1 MKPITRNVS
10 KDWNRE
16 GIMAKILIENV
27 EIVTDGPA
35 YPKKY
40 IGITD
45 QKISYIGTTRPEGYE
60 DAYRIDGTGKLAAA
74 GMVNAHTHIAMCL
87 LRSYGDD
94 MALMDWL
101 QNKVWPAEAGLR
113 DGDCYWGT
121 QLGILE
127 MLKSGTT
134 AFADMYF
141 FEDETARAVSE
152 SGLRACLSRGL
163 TGDKYDKEDQRLADN
178 IRLYKDW
185 NGQADGRLTVMLGPH
200 APYTCSEDYLRLLV
214 EAAEELGCEMHMH
227 LSETRQEVED
237 CLAQHG
243 KTPIAYADSL
253 GILDRGCLIA
263 HGVWATDEELDLMAA
278 KHARVAHN
286 PQSNL
291 KLASGIAPVQK
302 MLGKGIVVGLGTD
315 GATSNNNLDMLEE
328 TRLAAMLHKGVTY
341 DPLCIPAATAWEMA
355 TLQGARCL
363 GYDCVGKVEEGWL
376 ADLVLYDM
384 NKPYW
389 YPRHDRMSLLVYAAS
404 ASDADTVLVN
414 GKVLLEKGE
423 AKTLDE
429 EKIYA
434 EAGAIAARLT
444 KK

>member
-1 MKPITRNVS
+1 MS
-10 KDWNRE
+10 
-16 GIMAKILIENV
+16 KILIKNA
-27 EIVTDGPA
+27 EIVTDGPD

-45 QKISYIGTTRPEGYE
+45 RKITYIGKDKPEGYDGARII
-60 DAYRIDGTGKLAAA
+60 DATGKLAAA

-101 QNKVWPAEAGLR
+101 QNKVWPAEAGLK

-121 QLGILE
+121 RLGILE
-127 MLKSGTT
+127 MLKGGTT

-141 FEDETARAVSE
+141 FEDETARAVEE
-152 SGLRACLSRGL
+152 SGIRACLARGL
-163 TGDKYDKEDQRLADN
+163 TGDKYDKEDQRLAEN
-178 IRLYKDW
+178 VRLYKDW
-185 NGQADGRLTVMLGPH
+185 NGKADGRLTVMLGPH
-200 APYTCSEDYLRLLV
+200 APYTCSEEYLKLLV
-214 EAAEELGCEMHMH
+214 EAAGELGSEMHMH
-227 LSETRQEVED
+227 LSETQQEVKD
-237 CLAQHG
+237 CVAQHG

-263 HGVWATDEELDLMAA
+263 HAVWATDEEIDLMAK

-291 KLASGIAPVQK
+291 KLASGIAPVEK
-302 MLGKGIVVGLGTD
+302 MMTKGIPVGLGTD

-341 DPLCIPAATAWEMA
+341 DPLCIPAAQAWDMA
-355 TLQGARCL
+355 TYQGAKCIGYKDL
-363 GYDCVGKVEEGWL
+363 GRLEEGCL
-376 ADLVLYDM
+376 ADIVLYDM
-384 NKPYW
+384 DKPYW
-389 YPRHDRMSLLVYAAS
+389 HPRHDRMSLLVYAAS

-414 GKVLLEKGE
+414 GKVIMEKGE
-423 AKTLDE
+423 VKTLDA

-434 EAGAIAARLT
+434 EAERIAARLT
-444 KK
+444 HH

>member
-1 MKPITRNVS
+1 MS
-10 KDWNRE
+10 
-16 GIMAKILIENV
+16 KILIKNA
-27 EIVTDGPA
+27 EIVTDGPD

-45 QKISYIGTTRPEGYE
+45 RKITYIGKDKPEGYDGARII
-60 DAYRIDGTGKLAAA
+60 DATGKLAAA

-101 QNKVWPAEAGLR
+101 QNKVWPAEAGLKY
-113 DGDCYWGT
+113 GDCYWGT
-121 QLGILE
+121 RLGILE
-127 MLKSGTT
+127 MLKGGTT

-141 FEDETARAVSE
+141 FEDETARAVEE
-152 SGLRACLSRGL
+152 SGIRACLARGL
-163 TGDKYDKEDQRLADN
+163 TGDKYDKEDQRLAEN
-178 IRLYKDW
+178 VRLYKDW
-185 NGQADGRLTVMLGPH
+185 NGKADGRLTVMLGPH
-200 APYTCSEDYLRLLV
+200 APYTCSEEYLKLLV
-214 EAAEELGCEMHMH
+214 EAAGELGSEMHMH
-227 LSETRQEVED
+227 LSETQQEVKD
-237 CLAQHG
+237 CVAQHG

-263 HGVWATDEELDLMAA
+263 HAVWATDEEIDLMAK

-291 KLASGIAPVQK
+291 KLASGIAPVEK
-302 MLGKGIVVGLGTD
+302 MMAKGIPVGLGTD

-341 DPLCIPAATAWEMA
+341 DPLCIPAAQAWDMA
-355 TLQGARCL
+355 TYQGAKCIGYKDL
-363 GYDCVGKVEEGWL
+363 GRLEEGCL
-376 ADLVLYDM
+376 ADIVLYDM
-384 NKPYW
+384 DKPYW
-389 YPRHDRMSLLVYAAS
+389 HPRHDRMSLLVYAAS

-414 GKVLLEKGE
+414 GKVIMEKGE
-423 AKTLDE
+423 VKTLDA

-434 EAGAIAARLT
+434 DAERIAARLT
-444 KK
+444 HH

>member
-1 MKPITRNVS
+1 MS
-10 KDWNRE
+10 
-16 GIMAKILIENV
+16 KILIKNA
-27 EIVTDGPA
+27 EIVTDGPD

-45 QKISYIGTTRPEGYE
+45 RKITYIGKDKPEGYDGARII
-60 DAYRIDGTGKLAAA
+60 DATGKLAAA

-101 QNKVWPAEAGLR
+101 QNKVWPAEAGLK

-121 QLGILE
+121 RLGILE
-127 MLKSGTT
+127 MLKGGTT

-141 FEDETARAVSE
+141 FEDETARAVEE
-152 SGLRACLSRGL
+152 SGIRACLARGL
-163 TGDKYDKEDQRLADN
+163 TGDKYDKEDQRLAEN
-178 IRLYKDW
+178 VRLYKDW
-185 NGQADGRLTVMLGPH
+185 NGKADGRLTVMLGPH
-200 APYTCSEDYLRLLV
+200 APYTCSEEYLKLLV
-214 EAAEELGCEMHMH
+214 EAAGELGSEMHMH
-227 LSETRQEVED
+227 LSETQQEVKD
-237 CLAQHG
+237 CVAQHG

-263 HGVWATDEELDLMAA
+263 HAVWATDEEIDLMAK

-291 KLASGIAPVQK
+291 KLASGIAPVEK
-302 MLGKGIVVGLGTD
+302 MMAKGIPVGLGTD

-341 DPLCIPAATAWEMA
+341 DPLCIPAAQAWDMA
-355 TLQGARCL
+355 TYQGAKCIGYKDL
-363 GYDCVGKVEEGWL
+363 GRLEEGCL
-376 ADLVLYDM
+376 AEIVLYDM
-384 NKPYW
+384 DKPYW
-389 YPRHDRMSLLVYAAS
+389 HPRHDRMSLLVYAAS

-414 GKVLLEKGE
+414 GKVIMEKGE
-423 AKTLDE
+423 VKTLDA

-434 EAGAIAARLT
+434 EAERIAARLT
-444 KK
+444 HH

>member
-1 MKPITRNVS
+1 MS
-10 KDWNRE
+10 
-16 GIMAKILIENV
+16 KILIKNA
-27 EIVTDGPA
+27 EIVTDGPD

-45 QKISYIGTTRPEGYE
+45 RKITYIGKDKPEGYD
-60 DAYRIDGTGKLAAA
+60 DAQVIDATGKLAAA
-74 GMVNAHTHIAMCL
+74 GMVNAHTHIPMCL

-101 QNKVWPAEAGLR
+101 QNKVWPAEAGLK

-127 MLKSGTT
+127 MLKGGTT
-134 AFADMYF
+134 SFADMYF
-141 FEDETARAVSE
+141 FEDETAKAVEE
-152 SGLRACLSRGL
+152 SGIRACLARGL
-163 TGDKYDKEDQRLADN
+163 TGDKYDKEDQRLAEN
-178 IRLYKDW
+178 VRLYKDW
-185 NGQADGRLTVMLGPH
+185 NGKADGRLTVMLGPH
-200 APYTCSEDYLRLLV
+200 APYTCTEEYLKLLV
-214 EAAEELGCEMHMH
+214 EAAGELGSEMHMH
-227 LSETRQEVED
+227 LSETQQEVKD
-237 CLAQHG
+237 CVAQHG

-263 HGVWATDEELDLMAA
+263 HAVWATDEEIDLMAK

-291 KLASGIAPVQK
+291 KLASGIAPVEK
-302 MLGKGIVVGLGTD
+302 MMAKGITVGLGTD

-341 DPLCIPAATAWEMA
+341 DPLCIPAAQAWDMA
-355 TLQGARCL
+355 TYQGARCIGYKDL
-363 GYDCVGKVEEGWL
+363 GKLEEGYL
-376 ADLVLYDM
+376 ADIVLYDM
-384 NKPYW
+384 DKPYW

-404 ASDADTVLVN
+404 ANDADTVIVN
-414 GKVLLEKGE
+414 GRVIMEKGE
-423 AKTLDE
+423 VKTLDA

-434 EAGAIAARLT
+434 EAGQIAARLT
-444 KK
+444 HH

>member
-1 MKPITRNVS
+1 MS
-10 KDWNRE
+10 
-16 GIMAKILIENV
+16 KILIKNA
-27 EIVTDGPA
+27 EIVTDGPD

-45 QKISYIGTTRPEGYE
+45 RKITYIGKDKPEGYDGARII
-60 DAYRIDGTGKLAAA
+60 DATGKLAAA

-101 QNKVWPAEAGLR
+101 QNKVWPAEAGLK

-121 QLGILE
+121 RLGILE
-127 MLKSGTT
+127 MLKGGTT

-141 FEDETARAVSE
+141 FEDETARAVEE
-152 SGLRACLSRGL
+152 SGIRACLARGL
-163 TGDKYDKEDQRLADN
+163 TGDKYDKEDQRLAEN
-178 IRLYKDW
+178 VRLYKDW
-185 NGQADGRLTVMLGPH
+185 NGKADGRLTVMLGPH
-200 APYTCSEDYLRLLV
+200 APYTCSEEYLKLLV
-214 EAAEELGCEMHMH
+214 EAAGELGSEMHMH
-227 LSETRQEVED
+227 LSETQQEVKD
-237 CLAQHG
+237 CVAQHG

-263 HGVWATDEELDLMAA
+263 HAVWATDEEIDLMAK

-291 KLASGIAPVQK
+291 KLASGIAPVEK
-302 MLGKGIVVGLGTD
+302 MMAKGIPVGLGTD

-341 DPLCIPAATAWEMA
+341 DPLCIPAAQAWDMA
-355 TLQGARCL
+355 TYQGAKCIGYKDL
-363 GYDCVGKVEEGWL
+363 GRLEEGCL
-376 ADLVLYDM
+376 ADIVLYDM
-384 NKPYW
+384 DKPYW
-389 YPRHDRMSLLVYAAS
+389 HPRHDRMSLLVYAAS

-414 GKVLLEKGE
+414 GKVIMEKGE
-423 AKTLDE
+423 VKTLDA

-434 EAGAIAARLT
+434 EAERIAARLT
-444 KK
+444 HH

>member
-1 MKPITRNVS
+1 MS
-10 KDWNRE
+10 
-16 GIMAKILIENV
+16 KILIKNA
-27 EIVTDGPA
+27 EIVTDGPD

-45 QKISYIGTTRPEGYE
+45 RKITYIGKDKPEGYDGARII
-60 DAYRIDGTGKLAAA
+60 DATGKLAAA

-101 QNKVWPAEAGLR
+101 QNKVWPAEAGLK

-121 QLGILE
+121 RLGILE
-127 MLKSGTT
+127 MLKGGTT

-141 FEDETARAVSE
+141 FEDETARAVEE
-152 SGLRACLSRGL
+152 SGIRACLARGL
-163 TGDKYDKEDQRLADN
+163 TGDKYDKEDQRLAEN
-178 IRLYKDW
+178 VRLYKDW
-185 NGQADGRLTVMLGPH
+185 NGKADGRLTVMLGPH
-200 APYTCSEDYLRLLV
+200 APYTCSEEYLKLLV
-214 EAAEELGCEMHMH
+214 EAAGELGSEMHMH
-227 LSETRQEVED
+227 LSETQQEVKD
-237 CLAQHG
+237 CVAQHG

-263 HGVWATDEELDLMAA
+263 HAVWATDEEIDLMAK

-291 KLASGIAPVQK
+291 KLASGIAPVEK
-302 MLGKGIVVGLGTD
+302 MMAKGIPVGLGTD
-315 GATSNNNLDMLEE
+315 GATSNNNLDMLEV

-341 DPLCIPAATAWEMA
+341 DPLCIPAAQAWDMA
-355 TLQGARCL
+355 TYQGAKCIGYKDL
-363 GYDCVGKVEEGWL
+363 GRLEEGCL
-376 ADLVLYDM
+376 ADIVLYDM
-384 NKPYW
+384 DKPYW
-389 YPRHDRMSLLVYAAS
+389 HPRHDRMSLLVYAAS

-414 GKVLLEKGE
+414 GKVIMEKGE
-423 AKTLDE
+423 VKTLDA

-434 EAGAIAARLT
+434 EAERIAARLT
-444 KK
+444 HH

>member
-1 MKPITRNVS
+1 MS
-10 KDWNRE
+10 
-16 GIMAKILIENV
+16 KILIKNA
-27 EIVTDGPA
+27 EIVTDGPD

-45 QKISYIGTTRPEGYE
+45 RKITYIGKDKPEGYD
-60 DAYRIDGTGKLAAA
+60 DAQVIDATGKLAAA

-101 QNKVWPAEAGLR
+101 QNKVWPAEAGLK

-127 MLKSGTT
+127 MLKGGTT
-134 AFADMYF
+134 SFADMYF
-141 FEDETARAVSE
+141 FEDETAKAVEE
-152 SGLRACLSRGL
+152 SGIRACLARGL
-163 TGDKYDKEDQRLADN
+163 TGDKYDKEDQRLAEN
-178 IRLYKDW
+178 VRLYKDW
-185 NGQADGRLTVMLGPH
+185 NGKADGRLTVMLGPH
-200 APYTCSEDYLRLLV
+200 APYTCTEEYLKLLV
-214 EAAEELGCEMHMH
+214 EAAGELGSEMHMH
-227 LSETRQEVED
+227 LSETQQEVKD
-237 CLAQHG
+237 CVAQHG

-263 HGVWATDEELDLMAA
+263 HAVWATDEEIDLMAK

-291 KLASGIAPVQK
+291 KLASGIAPVEK
-302 MLGKGIVVGLGTD
+302 MMAKGITVGLGTD

-341 DPLCIPAATAWEMA
+341 DPLCIPAAQAWDMA
-355 TLQGARCL
+355 TYQGARCIGYKDL
-363 GYDCVGKVEEGWL
+363 GKLEEGYL
-376 ADLVLYDM
+376 ADIVLYDM
-384 NKPYW
+384 DKPYW

-404 ASDADTVLVN
+404 ANDADTVIVN
-414 GKVLLEKGE
+414 GRVIMEKGE
-423 AKTLDE
+423 VKTLDA

-434 EAGAIAARLT
+434 EAGQIAARLT
-444 KK
+444 HH

>member
-1 MKPITRNVS
+1 MS
-10 KDWNRE
+10 
-16 GIMAKILIENV
+16 KILIKNA
-27 EIVTDGPA
+27 EIVTDGPD

-45 QKISYIGTTRPEGYE
+45 RKITYIGKDKPEGYDGARII
-60 DAYRIDGTGKLAAA
+60 DATGKLAAA

-101 QNKVWPAEAGLR
+101 QNKVWPAEAGLK

-121 QLGILE
+121 RLGILE
-127 MLKSGTT
+127 MLKGGTT

-141 FEDETARAVSE
+141 FEDETARAVEE
-152 SGLRACLSRGL
+152 SGIRACLARGL
-163 TGDKYDKEDQRLADN
+163 TGDKYDKEDQRLAEN
-178 IRLYKDW
+178 VRLYKDW
-185 NGQADGRLTVMLGPH
+185 NGKADGRLTVMLGPH
-200 APYTCSEDYLRLLV
+200 APYTCSEEYLKLLV
-214 EAAEELGCEMHMH
+214 EAAGELGSEMHMH
-227 LSETRQEVED
+227 LSETQQEVKD
-237 CLAQHG
+237 CVAQHG

-263 HGVWATDEELDLMAA
+263 HAVWATDEEIDLMAK

-291 KLASGIAPVQK
+291 KLASGIAPVEK
-302 MLGKGIVVGLGTD
+302 MMAKGIPVGLGTD

-341 DPLCIPAATAWEMA
+341 DPLCIPAAQAWDMA
-355 TLQGARCL
+355 TYQGAKCIGYKDL
-363 GYDCVGKVEEGWL
+363 GRLEEGCL
-376 ADLVLYDM
+376 ADIVLYDM
-384 NKPYW
+384 DKPYW
-389 YPRHDRMSLLVYAAS
+389 HPRHDRMSLLVYAAS

-414 GKVLLEKGE
+414 GKVIMENGE
-423 AKTLDE
+423 VKTLDA

-434 EAGAIAARLT
+434 EAERIAARLT
-444 KK
+444 HH

>member
-1 MKPITRNVS
+1 MS
-10 KDWNRE
+10 
-16 GIMAKILIENV
+16 KILIKNA
-27 EIVTDGPA
+27 EIVTDGPD

-45 QKISYIGTTRPEGYE
+45 RKITYIGKDKPEGYDGARII
-60 DAYRIDGTGKLAAA
+60 DATGKLAAA

-101 QNKVWPAEAGLR
+101 QNKVWPAEAGLK

-121 QLGILE
+121 RLGILE
-127 MLKSGTT
+127 MLKGGTT

-141 FEDETARAVSE
+141 FEDETARAVEE
-152 SGLRACLSRGL
+152 SGIRACLARGL
-163 TGDKYDKEDQRLADN
+163 TGDKYDKEDQRLAEN
-178 IRLYKDW
+178 VRLYKDW
-185 NGQADGRLTVMLGPH
+185 NGKADGRLTVMLGPH
-200 APYTCSEDYLRLLV
+200 APYTCSEEYLKLLV
-214 EAAEELGCEMHMH
+214 EAAGELGSEMHMH
-227 LSETRQEVED
+227 LSETQQEVKD
-237 CLAQHG
+237 CVAQHG

-263 HGVWATDEELDLMAA
+263 HAVWATDEEIDLMAK

-291 KLASGIAPVQK
+291 KLASGIAPVEK
-302 MLGKGIVVGLGTD
+302 MMAKGITVGLGTD

-341 DPLCIPAATAWEMA
+341 DPLCIPAAQAWDMA
-355 TLQGARCL
+355 TYQGAKCIGYKDL
-363 GYDCVGKVEEGWL
+363 GRLEEGCL
-376 ADLVLYDM
+376 ADIVLYDM
-384 NKPYW
+384 DKPYW
-389 YPRHDRMSLLVYAAS
+389 HPRHDRMSLLVYAAS

-414 GKVLLEKGE
+414 GKVIMEKGE
-423 AKTLDE
+423 VKTLDA

-434 EAGAIAARLT
+434 EAERIAARLT
-444 KK
+444 HH

>member
-1 MKPITRNVS
+1 MS
-10 KDWNRE
+10 
-16 GIMAKILIENV
+16 KILIKNA
-27 EIVTDGPA
+27 EIVTDGPD

-45 QKISYIGTTRPEGYE
+45 RKITYIGKDKPEGYDGARII
-60 DAYRIDGTGKLAAA
+60 DATGKLAAA

-101 QNKVWPAEAGLR
+101 QNKVWPAEAGLK

-121 QLGILE
+121 RLGILE
-127 MLKSGTT
+127 MLKGGTT

-141 FEDETARAVSE
+141 FEDETARAVEE
-152 SGLRACLSRGL
+152 SGIRACLARGL
-163 TGDKYDKEDQRLADN
+163 TGDKYDKEDQRLAEN
-178 IRLYKDW
+178 VRLYKDW
-185 NGQADGRLTVMLGPH
+185 NGKADGRLTVMLGPH
-200 APYTCSEDYLRLLV
+200 APYTCSEEYLKLLV
-214 EAAEELGCEMHMH
+214 EAAGELGSEMHMH
-227 LSETRQEVED
+227 LSETQQEVKD
-237 CLAQHG
+237 CVAQHG

-263 HGVWATDEELDLMAA
+263 HAVWATDEEIDLMAK

-291 KLASGIAPVQK
+291 KLASGIAPVEK
-302 MLGKGIVVGLGTD
+302 MMAKGIPVGLGTD

-341 DPLCIPAATAWEMA
+341 DPLCIPAAQAWDMA
-355 TLQGARCL
+355 TYQGARCIGYKDL
-363 GYDCVGKVEEGWL
+363 GKLEEGYL
-376 ADLVLYDM
+376 ADIVLYDM
-384 NKPYW
+384 DKPYW
-389 YPRHDRMSLLVYAAS
+389 HPRHDRMSLLVYAAS

-414 GKVLLEKGE
+414 GKVIMEKGE
-423 AKTLDE
+423 VKTLDA

-434 EAGAIAARLT
+434 EAGQIAARLT
-444 KK
+444 HH

>member
-1 MKPITRNVS
+1 MS
-10 KDWNRE
+10 
-16 GIMAKILIENV
+16 KILIKNA
-27 EIVTDGPA
+27 EIVTDGPD

-45 QKISYIGTTRPEGYE
+45 RKITYVGKDKPEGYDGARII
-60 DAYRIDGTGKLAAA
+60 DATGKLAAA

-101 QNKVWPAEAGLR
+101 QNKVWPAEAGLK

-121 QLGILE
+121 RLGILE
-127 MLKSGTT
+127 MLKGGTT

-141 FEDETARAVSE
+141 FEDETARAVEE
-152 SGLRACLSRGL
+152 SGIRACLARGL
-163 TGDKYDKEDQRLADN
+163 TGDKYDKEDQRLAEN
-178 IRLYKDW
+178 VRLYKDW
-185 NGQADGRLTVMLGPH
+185 NGKADGRLTVMLGPH
-200 APYTCSEDYLRLLV
+200 APYTCSEEYLKLLV
-214 EAAEELGCEMHMH
+214 EAAGELGSEMHMH
-227 LSETRQEVED
+227 LSETQQEVKD
-237 CLAQHG
+237 CVAQHG

-263 HGVWATDEELDLMAA
+263 HAVWATDEEIDLMAK

-291 KLASGIAPVQK
+291 KLASGIAPVEK
-302 MLGKGIVVGLGTD
+302 MMAKGIPVGLGTD

-341 DPLCIPAATAWEMA
+341 DPLCIPAAQAWDMA
-355 TLQGARCL
+355 TYQGAKCIGYKDL
-363 GYDCVGKVEEGWL
+363 GRLEEGCL
-376 ADLVLYDM
+376 ADIVLYDM
-384 NKPYW
+384 DKPYW
-389 YPRHDRMSLLVYAAS
+389 HPRHDRMSLLVYAAS

-414 GKVLLEKGE
+414 GKVIMEKGE
-423 AKTLDE
+423 VKTLDA

-434 EAGAIAARLT
+434 EAERIAARLT
-444 KK
+444 HH